1 MTTVQ
6 QTLEMRPYSP
16 TVPEEIPR
24 QELCARQL
32 AAKLLKKS
40 VVRLMAPRKA
50 KYQEFIEVV
59 AYVSRTCRTSHINPI
74 SPIPLMRA

>member
-1 MTTVQ
+1 MMTVQ
-6 QTLEMRPYSP
+6 QTLETQPYPP

-32 AAKLLKKS
+32 AAELAKKS

-59 AYVSRTCRTSHINPI
+59 AYNDRRVSLWTQ
-74 SPIPLMRA
+74 LMGNTTI